1 MVFKMISN
9 EIKEFDF
16 HILVIDDD
24 ERLRNL
30 LKQFLEKNG
39 FRVSDVENA
48 NAAKEIM
55 KSLIFDLLVIDIMM
69 PGQNGLDLLKE
80 IRLKNNIPALMLTAM
95 SSPEN
100 RLDGL
105 ELGADDY
112 MTKPFEPRE
121 LLLRIQNVL
130 KRSLPKLSSNSKNEI
145 IQFGPFSFN
154 LNSMNLYKDGLSV
167 HLTTSEQKL
176 LNCFAKSPNKALSRD
191 DISNLLGGKLEI
203 RSIDVAIVR
212 IRRKLEYDQRY
223 PVYLQTVRG
232 IGWMLQTHEDEI
244 NYN

>member
-1 MVFKMISN
+1 MN
-9 EIKEFDF
+9 DQDIKKFNF

-24 ERLRNL
+24 QRLRLL

-39 FRVSDVENA
+39 FRVSDAEDTDQ
-48 NAAKEIM
+48 AKKIM

-69 PGQNGLDLLKE
+69 PGQNGIEFLKE
-80 IRLKNNIPALMLTAM
+80 IRLKNSVPALMLSAM
-95 SSPEN
+95 SAPED

-105 ELGADDY
+105 EFGADDY

-121 LLLRIQNVL
+121 LLLRIQNIL
-130 KRSLPKLSSNSKNEI
+130 KRFTPNISKNNDNI
-145 IQFGPFSFN
+145 RFGPFLFN
-154 LNSMNLYKDGLSV
+154 HNSLNLYKEGISV

-176 LNCFAKSPNKALSRD
+176 LNCFALSPNKALSRD
-191 DISNLLGGKLEI
+191 DINNLLGGNMEI

-212 IRRKLEYDQRY
+212 IRRKLEQDQRY

-232 IGWMLQTHEDEI
+232 VGWMLQTHEDKI
-244 NYN
+244 NYD

>member
-1 MVFKMISN
+1 MN
-9 EIKEFDF
+9 DQDIKKFNF

-24 ERLRNL
+24 QRLRLL

-39 FRVSDVENA
+39 FRVSDAEDTDQ
-48 NAAKEIM
+48 AKKIM

-69 PGQNGLDLLKE
+69 PGQNGLEFLKE
-80 IRLKNNIPALMLTAM
+80 VRLKNNVPALMLSAM
-95 SSPEN
+95 SAPEN

-105 ELGADDY
+105 EFGADDY

-121 LLLRIQNVL
+121 LLLRIQNIL
-130 KRSLPKLSSNSKNEI
+130 KRFTPNISKNNENTR
-145 IQFGPFSFN
+145 FGPFLFN
-154 LNSMNLYKDGLSV
+154 HNSLNLYKEGISV

-176 LNCFAKSPNKALSRD
+176 LNCFALSPNKALSRD
-191 DISNLLGGKLEI
+191 DINNLLGGNMEI

-212 IRRKLEYDQRY
+212 IRRKLEQDQRY

-232 IGWMLQTHEDEI
+232 VGWMLQTHEDKI
-244 NYN
+244 NYD

>member
-1 MVFKMISN
+1 MN
-9 EIKEFDF
+9 DQDIKKFNF

-24 ERLRNL
+24 QRLRLL

-39 FRVSDVENA
+39 FRVSDAEDTDQ
-48 NAAKEIM
+48 AKKIM

-69 PGQNGLDLLKE
+69 PGQNGLEFLKE
-80 IRLKNNIPALMLTAM
+80 VRLKNNVPALMLSAM
-95 SSPEN
+95 SAPED

-105 ELGADDY
+105 EFGADDY

-121 LLLRIQNVL
+121 LLLRIQNIL
-130 KRSLPKLSSNSKNEI
+130 KRFTPNISKNNDNTR
-145 IQFGPFSFN
+145 FGPFLFN
-154 LNSMNLYKDGLSV
+154 HNSLNLYKEGISV

-176 LNCFAKSPNKALSRD
+176 LNCFALSPNKALSRD
-191 DISNLLGGKLEI
+191 DINNLLGGNMEI

-212 IRRKLEYDQRY
+212 IRRKLEQDQRY

-232 IGWMLQTHEDEI
+232 VGWMLQTHEDKI
-244 NYN
+244 NYD